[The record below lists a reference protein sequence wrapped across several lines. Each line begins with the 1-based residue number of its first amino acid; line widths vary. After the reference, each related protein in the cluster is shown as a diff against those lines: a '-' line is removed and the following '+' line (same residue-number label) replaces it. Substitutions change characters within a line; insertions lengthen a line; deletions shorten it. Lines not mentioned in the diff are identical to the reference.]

1 MKVVPYLVLNGNAEA
16 AINFYVEALGG
27 SIRTIMRFGDHEMPG
42 VTEENQNL
50 IMHGEIQFGDN
61 LIYLSDNFE
70 PNQYTIGNAY
80 TIHLDC
86 VSETEIRDVFEKLA
100 FGGRVINPLEDT
112 FWGAIY
118 GYVVDQ
124 FGISWSFNYQKS

>member
-1 MKVVPYLVLNGNAEA
+1 MKVVPYLVFNGNAEEA
-16 AINFYVEALGG
+16 LKFYVDALGG
-27 SIRTIMRFGDHEMPG
+27 SVKSLMRFGDHEMPG

-50 IMHGEIQFGDN
+50 IMHGEVVFGDN

-70 PNQYTIGNAY
+70 PNNYSIGNAY

-86 VSETEIRDVFEKLA
+86 FSEEEIKQVYEKFA
-100 FGGRVINPLEDT
+100 AGGQVVNPLEDT
-112 FWGAIY
+112 FWGAVY
-118 GYVVDQ
+118 GFVVDR